1 MKRLVSVVAALV
13 VSTGL
18 AAPVTVTSAHAATTA
33 SISVSAPAVVE
44 AASPVPGRFCKR
56 ADRGTKVKTARY
68 GTLVCRADKG
78 NDRYSRWYHA

>member
-1 MKRLVSVVAALV
+1 MKRLVSVVAAVVFSSGLV
-13 VSTGL
+13 
-18 AAPVTVTSAHAATTA
+18 APATVTAAHAATTG
-33 SISVSAPAVVE
+33 SVSASVSAVVE

-56 ADRGTKVKTARY
+56 ADRGKKVRTARY